1 MPTSA
6 GNSHFVR
13 RDVKEEHRE
22 HVQAWSRCWLM
33 VRLTTSAEQMDPT
46 LPWFILLHLCWIW
59 KLPASACRSCAWTPM
74 MWRRRKKV
82 CPRAISDIMTGG
94 LLCSITRCRLFGC
107 VCKVPPITVM
117 LPASIVAECRA
128 CMVQCSHE
136 EENCNLLEFCGAFES
151 SYKGGW
157 CSLHVW
163 PHPKVRVLCVG
174 PKLCLGVTQ
183 NVGLYSGFLVEW
195 PIHAT
200 RAFLRIR

>member
-1 MPTSA
+1 
-6 GNSHFVR
+6 
-13 RDVKEEHRE
+13 
-22 HVQAWSRCWLM
+22 
-33 VRLTTSAEQMDPT
+33 MDPT

-163 PHPKVRVLCVG
+163 PHPKVRVQVYLLSVFFPFPFHLALETGGTEWSYGAQGVCHNPPGEDPVSWPWYCSGGMLLLC
-174 PKLCLGVTQ
+174 
-183 NVGLYSGFLVEW
+183 
-195 PIHAT
+195 
-200 RAFLRIR
+200 